1 MGDIVPELGEA
12 LFGGETKSLSDRGY
26 LVPEW
31 DFRGELALANG
42 GDLLL
47 CWRRFSCLIRETQ
60 SLSGEKPW
68 LVQVE
73 ETL

>member
-1 MGDIVPELGEA
+1 MGRH
-12 LFGGETKSLSDRGY
+12 KSLSDRGY

-31 DFRGELALANG
+31 DSGENLPWLMEETC
-42 GDLLL
+42 LL

-60 SLSGEKPW
+60 SLSGERPW
-68 LVQVE
+68 LVQEE